1 MSSQATRSRAL
12 PHRRQ
17 KTDYKS
23 PSTLKHSQE
32 RLDEYILKM
41 DNLEFNNEVVKPV
54 KPSDKPQQKMNPLPS
69 KPMTLQ
75 DLKDL
80 MSSTQ
85 KEMQVKRE
93 NEFTEEIEKRK
104 KERLEDLEKLRIML
118 GLPP

>member
-1 MSSQATRSRAL
+1 M
-12 PHRRQ
+12 
-17 KTDYKS
+17 
-23 PSTLKHSQE
+23 KHSRE

-41 DNLEFNNEVVKPV
+41 DNLESNNE
-54 KPSDKPQQKMNPLPS
+54 QKMNPQPS

-75 DLKDL
+75 DLKDF

-104 KERLEDLEKLRIML
+104 KEQVEDLEKLKIML
-118 GLPP
+118 GLSP

>member
-1 MSSQATRSRAL
+1 
-12 PHRRQ
+12 
-17 KTDYKS
+17 
-23 PSTLKHSQE
+23 
-32 RLDEYILKM
+32 M
-41 DNLEFNNEVVKPV
+41 DNLESNNKLVKPV
-54 KPSDKPQQKMNPLPS
+54 KPSDKPQQKMNPQPS

-93 NEFTEEIEKRK
+93 NKFAEDIEKWK
-104 KERLEDLEKLRIML
+104 KERLEDLEKPTTML